1 MSTRKICIVTG
12 TRADY
17 GLLRW
22 LMHEVDADP
31 SMRLQVV
38 ATGMHLAPEFGY
50 TVEAIEADGFRID
63 ERVEMLVSS
72 DTAVG
77 TATSMGL
84 GLIGFASALDRLDP
98 DILVVIGDRFEMWV
112 AAQAAFVARRRIAHI
127 HGGETTEGAFDE
139 GIRHSLTKLAHLHF
153 VAAERYRRRVIQLGE
168 SPERVFT
175 VGAPGLDHLNRT
187 ECMSREDLAASIA
200 LDLQSPVFAV
210 TLHPATLGGS
220 AAEAAE
226 ALTRALDA
234 FPDASVVITAANAD
248 PEGRVINR
256 KLSAYADR
264 RESVRMV
271 PSLGQ
276 KRYLSLLQ
284 HADVVIGNSSSGLLE
299 APPLH
304 TPTVNI
310 GNRQKGRLRAVS
322 VLDCEPEATEIA
334 ETIRKALAPE
344 FRDSIRDQHLPYGR
358 GGASSAIH
366 GHLRDMDL
374 DSIDRAKPFF
384 DVAFEWGEMKA
395 GR

>member
-153 VAAERYRRRVIQLGE
+153 VAAEPYRRRVIQLGE

-175 VGAPGLDHLNRT
+175 VGAPGLDHLTRT
-187 ECMSREDLAASIA
+187 ECMSREDLAASIS

-210 TLHPATLGGS
+210 TLHPATLEGN

-226 ALTRALDA
+226 ALTRALDD

-264 RESVRMV
+264 RDSARMV

-366 GHLRDMDL
+366 DHLRDMDL